1 MNKFPERLAYLRKI
15 KGITLKELS
24 EELAVVKEASISRY
38 ENGRREPK
46 MDLIIKIADYFNC
59 SADYLLGRTDQ
70 INSED
75 AITDLET
82 INRINQIYKLN
93 YKIENNEINLEEI
106 NKAIDTLEGIK
117 NLEL

>member
-70 INSED
+70 I
-75 AITDLET
+75 
-82 INRINQIYKLN
+82 YKLN

-106 NKAIDTLEGIK
+106 NKAINTLEGIK